1 MQISNYSVPNFHPKA
16 ASKPSFGGSAVQEL
30 TAIIPNTKVA
40 KNLTQLDRNA
50 FSYYIYARKFPNGIT
65 AEDIKSISKFEG
77 SEFMIQAYELLTKK
91 LGLSPD
97 IRPPF
102 SGVPQIKGDALG
114 AYMPTTNMIVVDM
127 QKIQNLKISKG
138 NIFGFIRHELQHFLQ
153 NAAVLRHETIGE
165 QAIEKMRTNYI
176 NAEKAT
182 AINAVKM
189 VPMEQLE
196 QIFAN
201 NPEALTLIRMV
212 KDCLEKGTPE
222 DLEPYYEKMGK
233 EYTQNLINLRHK
245 LIDKL
250 GLIKKDSNQTKK
262 IQGYFNEFDK
272 VGYYNP
278 DGQINLAKYLQSRTE
293 QEAMVSQLQAQFEYS
308 QEPCFMHY
316 AKTEFLKSLENP
328 ESLKDIERIHEASK
342 NATNEV

>member
-50 FSYYIYARKFPNGIT
+50 FSYYIYARKFPYGIT

-77 SEFMIQAYELLTKK
+77 SEFMIQAYELFTKK
-91 LGLSPD
+91 LGLSTD

-127 QKIQNLKISKG
+127 QKMQNLKISKG

-189 VPMEQLE
+189 IPKEQLE
-196 QIFAN
+196 QMLAN
-201 NPEALTLIRMV
+201 NTEALTHIRMV
-212 KDCLEKGTPE
+212 KDCLEKGTLE

-233 EYTQNLINLRHK
+233 VFSQNLIYLRLK
-245 LIDKL
+245 FID
-250 GLIKKDSNQTKK
+250 
-262 IQGYFNEFDK
+262 
-272 VGYYNP
+272 
-278 DGQINLAKYLQSRTE
+278 
-293 QEAMVSQLQAQFEYS
+293 
-308 QEPCFMHY
+308 
-316 AKTEFLKSLENP
+316 
-328 ESLKDIERIHEASK
+328 
-342 NATNEV
+342 